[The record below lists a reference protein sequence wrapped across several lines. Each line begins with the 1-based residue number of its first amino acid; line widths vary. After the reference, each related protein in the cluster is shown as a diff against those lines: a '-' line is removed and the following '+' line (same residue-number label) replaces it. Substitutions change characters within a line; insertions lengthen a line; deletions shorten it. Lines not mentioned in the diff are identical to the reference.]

1 MQNISFD
8 EGFKEFSINGD
19 ASRVIRFNPKDLGI
33 LTRMESTLSDFNDL
47 EKKMK
52 ESNEDNFL
60 EAFKD
65 VELSIKEKINSIFN
79 SDVYDVIFNGQSPLA
94 LIKGEFLFMS
104 VINAIIPI
112 IEKEIK
118 AEQKASEKRMAK
130 YTEKYHK

>member
-19 ASRVIRFNPKDLGI
+19 ESRVIRFNPKDLGI

-79 SDVYDVIFNGQSPLA
+79 SNVYDVIFNGQSPLA

>member
-1 MQNISFD
+1 MQSISFD

-19 ASRVIRFNPKDLGI
+19 ESRVIRFNPKDLGI
-33 LTRMESTLSDFNDL
+33 LTRMESTLSDFKDL

-52 ESNEDNFL
+52 DSNEDNFL
-60 EAFKD
+60 DAFRD

-79 SDVYDVIFNGQSPLA
+79 SDVYDTIFNGQSPLA
-94 LIKGEFLFMS
+94 LVKGEFLFMR

-118 AEQKASEKRMAK
+118 AEQKESEKRMSK
-130 YTEKYHK
+130 YTESYHK